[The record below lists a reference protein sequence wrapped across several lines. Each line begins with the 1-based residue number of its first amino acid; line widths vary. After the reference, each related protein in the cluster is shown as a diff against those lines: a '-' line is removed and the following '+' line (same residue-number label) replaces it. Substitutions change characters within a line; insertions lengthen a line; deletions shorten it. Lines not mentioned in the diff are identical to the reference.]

1 MAEGTSGSKDESQ
14 ETRRTSSRSRSMD
27 PDEARNKAAQIGRI
41 FATVVA
47 IILALGAILVAFQ
60 NNVNNANGL
69 VRFILDVAGI
79 FDGPLSRTN
88 GLFVFRGDNAVV
100 KSALVNWGLA
110 AVVWLLIGRVW
121 DRIVRVGS

>member
-14 ETRRTSSRSRSMD
+14 ETRRTSTRSRSMD

-41 FATVVA
+41 FATIIAV
-47 IILALGAILVAFQ
+47 ILALGAILVAFQ

-69 VRFILDVAGI
+69 VQFILDVAGI
-79 FDGPLSRTN
+79 FDGPLSRVN

-110 AVVWLLIGRVW
+110 AVVWLVIGRVW